1 MKKASSTIRF
11 WVLLILLGGLH
22 SLWEDRLEYIL
33 RMPITPRRLEMLWNY
48 NRPALIAAAVLLVL
62 AIATVIAF
70 IQMIR
75 DLSKPGTNRKKQSI
89 PAPEV
94 KVRASALK
102 HPAEAEEAIHCAH
115 LTGRQK
121 YLEQID
127 GYLRTGLIDRSE
139 YRVLKERYMKI
150 DIPDDYH

>member
-1 MKKASSTIRF
+1 MKQTKSAVRF
-11 WVLLILLGGLH
+11 FVLLILLGGLH
-22 SLWEDRLEYIL
+22 GAWEDRLEFIL
-33 RMPITPRRLEMLWNY
+33 RMPLTPRRLEMLWNY
-48 NRPALIAAAVLLVL
+48 NRPALIMTVAMAILAV
-62 AIATVIAF
+62 ATVISF
-70 IQMIR
+70 FQMIR
-75 DLSKPGTNRKKQSI
+75 DFSKPAAKRNKSSI

-94 KVRASALK
+94 KVRGAALK
-102 HPAEAEEAIHCAH
+102 HPDEAEEAIHCAH

-139 YRVLKERYMKI
+139 YRVLKERYMNL